1 MTLLALL
8 LVLTA
13 AFLHAAWNL
22 LAKRAG
28 GGLAFT
34 WLFGLLSALLYAPL
48 GLGLWWR
55 STVELGWL
63 ELSFVAG
70 SALIH
75 LAYFLSLQRGYRAGD
90 LSLVY
95 PLARGSGPM
104 LATLGAVVLFGERPS
119 PLALSGAALI
129 IASVFAMTGGVRRF
143 SGLARQ
149 AKVAV
154 GYGLMTGLF
163 IASYTLWDAYAVAAL
178 LIPPLLYTW
187 LSELMRVLFITPQA
201 VRRWPQVA
209 AHWRQHKLE
218 LFGVAVLSPLSYIL
232 VLSAFVFTPVSY
244 LAPAREV
251 SILIGALL
259 GARLLAE
266 GDARRRLVAASGMVL
281 GIVALA
287 LG

>member
-8 LVLTA
+8 LVLGA
-13 AFLHAAWNL
+13 ALLHASWNL
-22 LAKRAG
+22 LAKRSG

-34 WLFGLLSALLYAPL
+34 WLFGLISALVYAPL
-48 GLGLWWR
+48 GLALWWR
-55 STVELGWL
+55 SAFEVGWL
-63 ELSFVAG
+63 ELSFIAG

-95 PLARGSGPM
+95 PLARGTGPM
-104 LATLGAVVLFGERPS
+104 LATLGAIALFGERPS
-119 PLALSGAALI
+119 PLALTGAALI
-129 IASVFAMTGGVRRF
+129 IASVFVMTGGVRRF
-143 SGLARQ
+143 AGLTRV

-187 LSELMRVLFITPQA
+187 LSEVGRVLLITPQA
-201 VRRWPQVA
+201 VRRWPQVM
-209 AHWRQHKLE
+209 AHWQQHKLE
-218 LFGVAVLSPLSYIL
+218 LFGVAILSPLSYIL

-244 LAPAREV
+244 VAPAREV

-266 GDARRRLVAASGMVL
+266 GDARRRIVAASGMVL